1 MTGRSLRG
9 RGQVADLTALGDGNH
24 HLLFDAGVAALVEC
38 PDGDDEARVLSYD
51 LVSVLVC
58 VEAVHED
65 QGHVGRVLLVEELNL
80 LHRQV
85 QVGQI

>member
-1 MTGRSLRG
+1 M
-9 RGQVADLTALGDGNH
+9 
-24 HLLFDAGVAALVEC
+24 VEC
-38 PDGDDEARVLSYD
+38 VDADIEARVLPDD

-85 QVGQI
+85 QVGEI